1 MPCVV
6 QALYTLPVNLDSPT
20 RSRSPPPALIMSS
33 SIPIPSRAPP
43 ALSPSLSSPPS
54 TLLGTSLPSRHS
66 LYAPKSPA
74 PALGVRSSQDDL
86 ATIAWPPRPSVEL
99 VSRAARKWQNGR
111 RSTISATRASRKTTR
126 FDPWDF
132 SEIAAASAEV
142 KTAFQK
148 GSARAERPP
157 REGVSGTYFI
167 RRNESRGAVLCVFKP
182 VDEEATDIEMSPTTL
197 PLAHSAGSPGMP
209 TDLDFS
215 LGPAF
220 GVTSPHPRSPGVG
233 HTFARTASL
242 SSDSEFDSRFSRAS
256 GFYPGEGAYKEVAA
270 YLLDHDRFAR
280 VPQTALAMCNFS
292 SEIPEK
298 NVHEHH
304 ALSRRS
310 FSSDTGEPFYSE
322 EDFTVD
328 GDFVPGVDEEEDGS
342 HLRTKMGAFQVYVE
356 NVGDAD
362 DYGPGVFDRDQVH
375 RIAILDV
382 RTLNH
387 DRHGGNILVTRAN
400 SPDRRYDLV
409 PIDHGYILPDVV
421 QSVPW
426 PVWMDWP
433 MIREPLSDSAKNYI
447 ECLDADSEALSLS
460 EELDGKVR
468 DGSIRA
474 LKVATKLLQKGV
486 AAGLTLY
493 DIGLL
498 IYTRR
503 EDPYSKS
510 ELEKIMIEA
519 EEAGSARERHLAEEV
534 KELKRGSGEQPIH
547 RRHQSMSAIRV
558 HESYIE
564 DYIVKYAGRRIQDV
578 VARVAARKEKEGA
591 STSPDRKVARGLARA
606 RSIPEF
612 GGLGIGAKPL
622 HTLLTQAELP
632 PLDMPRLVPTNSP
645 VTSPMPVPGR
655 SPFGSHSLE
664 SQLPQYSQ
672 TPIRAPPIQIPINDG
687 SIDRIAI
694 PELVG
699 STLDELPFDTGMGA
713 RGQEKNLMGRDIPSV
728 NLGSLSPLFKE
739 ERKSSPV
746 APIDMMMWETGSS

>member
-1 MPCVV
+1 
-6 QALYTLPVNLDSPT
+6 
-20 RSRSPPPALIMSS
+20 MSS
-33 SIPIPSRAPP
+33 SIPIHPRGPS

-66 LYAPKSPA
+66 LYTPKSPA
-74 PALGVRSSQDDL
+74 PALAVRSSQDDL

-99 VSRAARKWQNGR
+99 VSRAARKWQNGS
-111 RSTISATRASRKTTR
+111 RSSISASRAPRKTTR

-142 KTAFQK
+142 KTAFHN

-182 VDEEATDIEMSPTTL
+182 VDEEATDIEMSPTTI
-197 PLAHSAGSPGMP
+197 PLAYSAGSPGIP
-209 TDLDFS
+209 SDLDFS

-220 GVTSPHPRSPGVG
+220 GVTSPNPRSPGVG

-298 NVHEHH
+298 NVNEHN
-304 ALSRRS
+304 APSRRS
-310 FSSDTGEPFYSE
+310 FSSDTGEPYYSE
-322 EDFTVD
+322 EDFVVD
-328 GDFVPGVDEEEDGS
+328 GDSVPGAEEEEEEDGS

-387 DRHGGNILVTRAN
+387 DRHGGNILVTRSN
-400 SPDRRYDLV
+400 SSNRRYDLV

-433 MIREPLSDSAKNYI
+433 MIREPLSERAKAYI
-447 ECLDADSEALSLS
+447 GCLDADSEAHILY
-460 EELDGKVR
+460 EELDGKLR
-468 DGSIRA
+468 GGSLRA
-474 LKVATKLLQKGV
+474 LKVATMLLQKGV

-534 KELKRGSGEQPIH
+534 NELKKGSGEQPIH
-547 RRHQSMSAIRV
+547 RRHQSMSAINV

-564 DYIVKYAGRRIQDV
+564 DYIVKYAGRRIQNV
-578 VARVAARKEKEGA
+578 VARVAAQKEEEGA
-591 STSPDRKVARGLARA
+591 STTPDRKVGRGLSRA

-622 HTLLTQAELP
+622 HTLLIQADMPRLE
-632 PLDMPRLVPTNSP
+632 MPRLVPTNSP
-645 VTSPMPVPGR
+645 VTSPMPVPSGNR
-655 SPFGSHSLE
+655 FGAHSLE
-664 SQLPQYSQ
+664 AQLPQYSQ
-672 TPIRAPPIQIPINDG
+672 TAIRAPPIQIPINDG

-699 STLDELPFDTGMGA
+699 STLDDIPFESGVGT
-713 RGQEKNLMGRDIPSV
+713 RGPEKSRAGRDVPSV
-728 NLGSLSPLFKE
+728 NLSSLSPLFKE